1 MDSLWAYILGIVV
14 FVIGL
19 TISIAL
25 HEIGHL
31 VPAKKFGVH
40 VGQYMIGFGPTIF
53 SKKFGET
60 EYGVKAIPLGGYI
73 SMGGMYPPDKL
84 PTDSPSRSRR
94 WFGKLVQDARAAS
107 DESMQG
113 VDESRAVYN
122 LPVYKRIIIML
133 GGPMMN
139 LLLAFVLFAVLLMGF
154 GQAQTTTTVSAV
166 TACVTKSGVPASCSS
181 ETIAA
186 PGAAAGLQAGDKIVS
201 VNGTSV
207 TSWEQGT
214 NVIRSSAGKPVT
226 VVVERGGAKQ
236 TLIITPVLAERAVYD
251 PTTGKA
257 VTDAAGNPVT
267 EKVGFVGM
275 SPTVAMTPQPITAVF
290 ATTGENV
297 VAVGNMILHLPERLV
312 GVANAAFGTEAR
324 DANGPISVVG
334 VARVSGEI
342 SSTTAIPAESKVAS
356 MIGILASLNVA
367 LFVFNLVP
375 LLPLDGGHIAG
386 ALYEAIR
393 RRIAKWRHK
402 PDPGPF
408 DTARLMPL
416 TLVVVAVLGS
426 MSVLLIYADIFKPV
440 TIL

>member
-1 MDSLWAYILGIVV
+1 MDSLWAYILGIVI
-14 FVIGL
+14 FLIGL
-19 TISIAL
+19 AISIAL

-73 SMGGMYPPDKL
+73 SMAGMYPPDKL

-94 WFGKLVQDARAAS
+94 LFGKLVQDARSAS

-133 GGPMMN
+133 GGPVMN

-154 GQAQTTTTVSAV
+154 GQAQTTTTVSSVTSCV
-166 TACVTKSGVPASCSS
+166 TATGTPASCGTDTVPSP
-181 ETIAA
+181 AM
-186 PGAAAGLQAGDKIVS
+186 AAGLLAGDKIIS
-201 VNGTSV
+201 VNGTNV

-214 NVIRSSAGKPVT
+214 NIIRSSAGKPVT
-226 VVVERGGAKQ
+226 VVVERGGAQK
-236 TLIITPVLAERAVYD
+236 TLTITPILTERTKYNANGTPVLD
-251 PTTGKA
+251 S
-257 VTDAAGNPVT
+257 AGNPVT

-275 SPTVAMTPQPITAVF
+275 SPTTARMPQPITAVF

-297 VAVGNMILHLPERLV
+297 VGVATMILHLPERLV
-312 GVANAAFGTEAR
+312 DVANAAFGTEER

-386 ALYEAIR
+386 ALYEAVR

-416 TLVVVAVLGS
+416 TLIVVAVLGS
-426 MSVLLIYADIFKPV
+426 MSLLLIYADIFKPV
-440 TIL
+440 TIF

>member
-1 MDSLWAYILGIVV
+1 MDSLWAYILGIVI
-14 FVIGL
+14 FLIGL
-19 TISIAL
+19 AISIAL

-40 VGQYMIGFGPTIF
+40 VGQYMIGFGPTLF

-73 SMGGMYPPDKL
+73 SMAGMYPPDKL
-84 PTDSPSRSRR
+84 PTDSSSRSRR

-133 GGPMMN
+133 GGPVMN

-154 GQAQTTTTVSAV
+154 GQAQTTTTVSGI
-166 TACVTKSGVPASCSS
+166 TSCVTTTGTPASCGTDTVPSP
-181 ETIAA
+181 AA
-186 PGAAAGLQAGDKIVS
+186 VAGLLAGDKIIS

-207 TSWEQGT
+207 SSWEQGT
-214 NVIRSSAGKPVT
+214 AILRGSAGKPVT
-226 VVVERGGAKQ
+226 VVVERAGAQK
-236 TLIITPVLAERAVYD
+236 TLTITPVLAERTKYNANGTPVLD
-251 PTTGKA
+251 S
-257 VTDAAGNPVT
+257 AGNPVT
-267 EKVGFVGM
+267 EQVGFVGM
-275 SPTVAMTPQPITAVF
+275 SPTTAMAPQPITAVF
-290 ATTGENV
+290 ATTGENIV
-297 VAVGNMILHLPERLV
+297 GVATMILHLPERMV
-312 GVANAAFGTEAR
+312 DVANAAFGTEER

-342 SSTTAIPAESKVAS
+342 SSTTAIPTESKAAS
-356 MIGILASLNVA
+356 MIGVLASLNVA

-386 ALYEAIR
+386 ALYEAVR
-393 RRIAKWRHK
+393 RRIAKWRHR

>member
-1 MDSLWAYILGIVV
+1 MDSLWAYILGIIV

-19 TISIAL
+19 AISIAL

-40 VGQYMIGFGPTIF
+40 VGQYMVGFGPTLF
-53 SKKFGET
+53 SKKYGET

-73 SMGGMYPPDKL
+73 SMAGMYPPDKL
-84 PTDSPSRSRR
+84 PTASSSRTRR

-122 LPVYKRIIIML
+122 LPVHKRIIIML
-133 GGPMMN
+133 GGPLMN
-139 LLLAFVLFAVLLMGF
+139 LVLAFVLFAVLLMGF
-154 GQAQTTTTVSAV
+154 GQPQATTTVSGV
-166 TACVTKSGVPASCSS
+166 TACVTPSGVPASCGPN
-181 ETIAA
+181 TIAA
-186 PGAAAGLQAGDKIVS
+186 PGAAAGLKAGDKIVS
-201 VNGTSV
+201 VNGTPVS
-207 TSWEQGT
+207 SWEQGT
-214 NVIRSSAGKPVT
+214 SIIRTSAGKPVT
-226 VVVERGGAKQ
+226 LVVERGGAQQ
-236 TLIITPVLAERAVYD
+236 TLTVTPVLAERNVYN
-251 PTTGKA
+251 PSTGQA
-257 VTDAAGNPVT
+257 QTDAAGNPVT
-267 EKVGFVGM
+267 EKIGFVGM
-275 SPTVAMTPQPITAVF
+275 SPTMAMTPQPITAVF
-290 ATTGENV
+290 ATTAENV

-312 GVANAAFGTEAR
+312 DVANAAFGTEER

-342 SSTTAIPAESKVAS
+342 SSTSAIPTESKVAS

-367 LFVFNLVP
+367 LFVFNLIP

-386 ALYEAIR
+386 ALYEAVR
-393 RRIAKWRHK
+393 RRVAKWRNR

-416 TLVVVAVLGS
+416 TLLVVAVLGS